1 MDTKLL
7 FQTKEK
13 IVFLI
18 KGIDAIFANTIR
30 RIIIEEVPT
39 LAIEDVNIIMNNSAL
54 YDEMLAHRL
63 GLIPLKTDL
72 KSYVLPKDCKCKG
85 EGCARCSLN
94 TTLKAKGP
102 VTVYSENIKTH
113 DPKIKPVY
121 DKLPIVKLLKDQE
134 LEFEATAIL
143 GQGKD
148 HIKFS
153 PGLAFYRG
161 YPELKVTKD
170 SNTKKALE
178 QCNNLTLKGSQF
190 EIKDLS
196 KWNEACEE
204 ICEKNNIQIISS
216 KEDFIFTIESWGQLT
231 PLEILN
237 QASNLFEEK
246 LDDFEKTLSKIK
258 S

>member
-7 FQTKEK
+7 FHNKEK

-18 KGIDAIFANTIR
+18 KETDYFFVNTIR

-39 LAIEDVNIIMNNSAL
+39 LAIEDITINKNSSAL
-54 YDEMLAHRL
+54 YDEMIAHRL

-72 KSYVLPKDCKCKG
+72 KSYTLTKECKCKG

-94 TTLKAKGP
+94 IILKAKGP
-102 VTVYSENIKTH
+102 CTVYSENLKTR
-113 DPKIKPVY
+113 DPKIKSIY
-121 DKLPIVKLLKDQE
+121 AKIPIIKLLKDQE
-134 LEFEATAIL
+134 LELEAKAIL

-161 YPELKVTKD
+161 YPEIKTTKD
-170 SNTKKALE
+170 SNVKKALE
-178 QCNNLTLKGSQF
+178 QCNNLILKNNQL
-190 EIKDLS
+190 EIKNLLE
-196 KWNEACEE
+196 WNEACEE
-204 ICEKNNIQIISS
+204 ICEKNNINIISS
-216 KEDFIFTIESWGQLT
+216 KEDFIFTIESWGQLN
-231 PLEILN
+231 PIEILN
-237 QASNLFEEK
+237 QASDLFEEK
-246 LDDFEKTLSKIK
+246 LNDFQKTLTKIK

>member
-7 FQTKEK
+7 SQNKEK

-18 KGIDAIFANTIR
+18 KGIDTIFANTIR

-39 LAIEDVNIIMNNSAL
+39 LAIEDVNITKNNSAL

-72 KSYVLPKDCKCKG
+72 KSYNLTKNCKCKG
-85 EGCARCSLN
+85 ETCPRCSLN
-94 TTLKAKGP
+94 IILKAKGP
-102 VTVYSENIKTH
+102 ATVYSESLKTR
-113 DPKIKPVY
+113 DPKIKPVH
-121 DKLPIVKLLKDQE
+121 DKMPIVKLLKDQE
-134 LEFEATAIL
+134 LELEATAIL

-161 YPELKVTKD
+161 YPELKITKE
-170 SNTKKALE
+170 SNTKKAIE
-178 QCNNLTLKGSQF
+178 QCNNLILKGSQL
-190 EIKDLS
+190 EIKDLL

-204 ICEKNNIQIISS
+204 ICEKNNIEIISS
-216 KEDFIFTIESWGQLT
+216 KEDFIFTIESWGQLN
-231 PLEILN
+231 PIEILN
-237 QASNLFEEK
+237 KASDLFEER

>member
-1 MDTKLL
+1 MDIKLL
-7 FQTKEK
+7 AQTKEK

-18 KGIDAIFANTIR
+18 KGIDPVFANTIR
-30 RIIIEEVPT
+30 RTIIEEVPT
-39 LAIEDVNIIMNNSAL
+39 LAIEDVTINKNNSAL
-54 YDEMLAHRL
+54 YDEMIAHRL

-72 KSYVLPKDCKCKG
+72 KSYTLTKNCKCKG
-85 EGCARCSLN
+85 EGCARCSLHL
-94 TTLKAKGP
+94 TLKAKGP
-102 VTVYSENIKTH
+102 CTVYSENLKSH
-113 DPKIKPVY
+113 DPKVKPVY

-134 LEFEATAIL
+134 IELEATAIL

-161 YPELKVTKD
+161 YPELKTTKD
-170 SNTKKALE
+170 SNTKKSLE
-178 QCNNLTLKGSQF
+178 QCNNLTLKGSQL

-204 ICEKNNIQIISS
+204 MCEKNNIQIISS
-216 KEDFIFTIESWGQLT
+216 KEDFIFTIESWGQLS
-231 PLEILN
+231 PIEILN

-246 LDDFEKTLSKIK
+246 LDEFEKVLSKIK